1 MIIVQYD
8 GQVQSLFESLV
19 RSIGT
24 GRNMLRKGKIAA
36 KMDALAELAGPED
49 DEQHS
54 EDDSLMSN
62 IEYRHR
68 TGLSSMRSRGGLRGG
83 RADIKKSASGTPT
96 ELFDTTDKA
105 LEGAQSLC
113 EKAAHQSL
121 RDGSCQ
127 SELNG
132 VRKHFEEVLET
143 ARKEVAKYESRK
155 EKEASSTPE
164 EQESTSPSSKKIEA
178 PMQTTLPS
186 IRPAPA
192 TAHTTS
198 KTVNIDMD
206 IELDDDD
213 EEEMNFVMPPIRL
226 TSRA

>member
-36 KMDALAELAGPED
+36 RMDALAELAGPED

-54 EDDSLMSN
+54 EEDSLMSN

-83 RADIKKSASGTPT
+83 RADIKKTGSGTPT

-132 VRKHFEEVLET
+132 VRKNFEEVLEA

-155 EKEASSTPE
+155 EKETSPTPE
-164 EQESTSPSSKKIEA
+164 EQQSTSPSPKIEA
-178 PMQTTLPS
+178 PTQTALSS

-198 KTVNIDMD
+198 KTVNIDLA

-213 EEEMNFVMPPIRL
+213 GEEMTFVMPPIRL